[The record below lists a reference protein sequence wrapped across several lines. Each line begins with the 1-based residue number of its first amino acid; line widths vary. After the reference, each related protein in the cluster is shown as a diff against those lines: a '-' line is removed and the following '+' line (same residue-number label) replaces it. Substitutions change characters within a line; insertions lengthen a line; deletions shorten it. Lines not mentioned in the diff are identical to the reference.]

1 MNSASK
7 SNNNHHTKNN
17 GSNRKGRHR
26 HTKSETLP
34 DYSFTVG
41 NYTIEPVKLGAGSW
55 AQVRLGQD
63 TQTSKKFAVKIIE
76 KTTLREKH
84 KLLMERERDVLLAV
98 DNKNIIKLHHA
109 LEDEQHM
116 YFFMDYKA
124 GGDMFSYL
132 NKVGRLPEAKARN
145 FFKQLLDGVEYLHNK
160 GIAHRDLKLENILLD
175 ENQTNLSIIDFGLCD
190 YLSEEPFT
198 VYCGSPCYAAPE
210 LIKRIPYKG
219 EKSDIWS
226 LGVLLYTFL
235 CGTFPW
241 YSENIQELF
250 DKIRSKPLEFPST
263 VSVSRPVKEL
273 LYRMLEKD
281 SDQRANMLEIKSSR
295 WFKEQQAQPI
305 IIQPQAPTQQLA
317 ASPTVND
324 VPAMPIPFNT
334 TTCSSNSPRPRN
346 NSLLQ
351 RSKSW
356 REISMQHRSSF

>member
-1 MNSASK
+1 
-7 SNNNHHTKNN
+7 
-17 GSNRKGRHR
+17 
-26 HTKSETLP
+26 
-34 DYSFTVG
+34 
-41 NYTIEPVKLGAGSW
+41 
-55 AQVRLGQD
+55 
-63 TQTSKKFAVKIIE
+63 
-76 KTTLREKH
+76 
-84 KLLMERERDVLLAV
+84 MERERDVLLQV

-132 NKVGRLPEAKARN
+132 NKMGRLPEAKARN
-145 FFKQLLDGVEYLHNK
+145 FFKQLLEGVEYLHNK

-190 YLSEEPFT
+190 YLSEELFT

-210 LIKRIPYKG
+210 LVKRIPYKG

-235 CGTFPW
+235 CGSFPW

-250 DKIRSKPLEFPST
+250 EKIKSKPLEFPPT
-263 VSVSRPVKEL
+263 VSLSRSAKEL

-281 SDQRANMLEIKSSR
+281 ADQRAAMLEIKSSR
-295 WFKEQQAQPI
+295 WFKEHQTQPGLV
-305 IIQPQAPTQQLA
+305 IQPHEVTQQLA
-317 ASPTVND
+317 TSPTVND

-334 TTCSSNSPRPRN
+334 NSTSSSCNSPRTSCNSPKASCN
-346 NSLLQ
+346 SPKTSCNSLLQ